1 MRYETKKELKK
12 DAELAEERATI
23 HFRKVNQ
30 IELILK
36 NADRTHEMYYETIDK
51 IKRVIF
57 TNTTPQK

>member
-1 MRYETKKELKK
+1 MWETKKELKK

-30 IELILK
+30 IEIILK
-36 NADRTHEMYYETIDK
+36 NADKTHEMYYETLYK

-57 TNTTPQK
+57 PNTTLQR